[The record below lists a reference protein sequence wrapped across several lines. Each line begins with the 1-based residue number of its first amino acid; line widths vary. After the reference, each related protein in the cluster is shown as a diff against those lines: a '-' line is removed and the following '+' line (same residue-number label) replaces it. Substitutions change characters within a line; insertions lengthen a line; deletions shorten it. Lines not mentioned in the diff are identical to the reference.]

1 MKIYLEMNLKR
12 ALYFF
17 IYKKSLEISRYL
29 HVSYYILVGHKFKY
43 KFSCKVQMATRL
55 IFKRSENEIDIIEN

>member
-17 IYKKSLEISRYL
+17 IYKKSLEISSYL
-29 HVSYYILVGHKFKY
+29 HVSYNILVGQKFKY
-43 KFSCKVQMATRL
+43 KFSFQVDGNKDDIQK
-55 IFKRSENEIDIIEN
+55 KRK

>member
-12 ALYFF
+12 AQYFF

-29 HVSYYILVGHKFKY
+29 HVSYNILVGQKSKY
-43 KFSCKVQMATRL
+43 KFSCKVG
-55 IFKRSENEIDIIEN
+55 